1 MFLRENPARIE
12 AMPEHTYD
20 EIVAKYVEMNIAYPF
35 MEGIGRSARIGLD
48 LMLKKNLSVCVDWS
62 LIDKKDYLEAMRISV
77 VDAAPLRQLLK
88 PALTLNVDDRY
99 IVIKGIDY
107 SYYSEETKS

>member
-1 MFLRENPARIE
+1 
-12 AMPEHTYD
+12 
-20 EIVAKYVEMNIAYPF
+20 
-35 MEGIGRSARIGLD
+35 
-48 LMLKKNLSVCVDWS
+48 
-62 LIDKKDYLEAMRISV
+62 MRISV